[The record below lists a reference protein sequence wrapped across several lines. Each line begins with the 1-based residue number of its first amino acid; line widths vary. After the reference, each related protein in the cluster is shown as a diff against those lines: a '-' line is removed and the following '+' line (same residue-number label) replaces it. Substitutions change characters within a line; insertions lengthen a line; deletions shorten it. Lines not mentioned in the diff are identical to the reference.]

1 MRGGEVN
8 ISLGSQRA
16 RRPNAK
22 AINPQPLKWKSH
34 SPLWHF
40 CFAEVGGQTE
50 TCCPGSRPSAAH
62 PPGAHRAAVHH
73 RPAALSDRKKN
84 LPARQRRRPAPLS
97 GLARRNSIFPVMT
110 HHLGPPGGWIS
121 GHEDFVF
128 PPDLTV
134 FFKLRMDF
142 VNCFMMQMS
151 ASLRRFGEN
160 LVFLLFSFQPLRT
173 KDAYVF
179 APFQSWDGQHCKSRY
194 TAETCLVNSF
204 VIFYVACFVYLF

>member
-1 MRGGEVN
+1 MN
-8 ISLGSQRA
+8 ISPGSQRA

-22 AINPQPLKWKSH
+22 ATNPQPLKWKSH
-34 SPLWHF
+34 SPLWPF

-97 GLARRNSIFPVMT
+97 GLARRNSISPRDDAPSRPTRGLNFWSRGLRFSTRP
-110 HHLGPPGGWIS
+110 HR
-121 GHEDFVF
+121 F
-128 PPDLTV
+128 

-160 LVFLLFSFQPLRT
+160 LVFLLLSFQPLRT

-179 APFQSWDGQHCKSRY
+179 TPFQS
-194 TAETCLVNSF
+194 
-204 VIFYVACFVYLF
+204 